1 MPRYIDAEL
10 FSKNLMMQ
18 VYLAEDEDFT
28 KAFVRGMELVKKAE
42 EETPTAD
49 VQEVKHGRWLFGR
62 FGCGWCSECGECGL
76 DTSEL
81 DAAGNYCPNCGAKMD
96 LEPEERKKFDE
107 QIH

>member
-1 MPRYIDAEL
+1 MPRYIDADLIEYKAIYVPML
-10 FSKNLMMQ
+10 DGVL
-18 VYLAEDEDFT
+18 VRT
-28 KAFVRGMELVKKAE
+28 KQLNGFYAIKKDIEAI
-42 EETPTAD
+42 PTAD
-49 VQEVKHGRWLFGR
+49 VQEVRHGRWLFGR
-62 FGCGWCSECGECGL
+62 FGCRWCSECGECGL